1 VAVEAEEAEEAEE
14 EATEE
19 EEEEEEE
26 VSVEAEGRRAAYS
39 RPGCT
44 VECGSE

>member
-14 EATEE
+14 EATE

>member
-1 VAVEAEEAEEAEE
+1 MEELKEAEEAEEAEE

-19 EEEEEEE
+19 EEAEE
-26 VSVEAEGRRAAYS
+26 VSAEAEGRRAAYS

>member
-1 VAVEAEEAEEAEE
+1 MEAEEAEEAEE